1 MSITPHTC
9 ATARPMRPAAA
20 ALGGALA
27 FVACYL
33 AVDLVAAR
41 VATAP
46 LPLPG
51 APADEV
57 YAYMTGNAPAV
68 ALTALCQLASV
79 AGLLVF
85 VLATRRAL
93 DPAGDDRRLHWAQ
106 LAGVGAVL
114 LMVAS
119 SVLGLVLAA
128 TAPTLPVDTVVA
140 LRTANFLTGGVLH
153 VMGLGVVVGLTRTA
167 FPGRGIRV
175 LGVIA
180 AVPALLAVASL
191 AWFYASVLI
200 LLGRLLCMVWT
211 VAAGVALIRRARA
224 VTG

>member
-1 MSITPHTC
+1 MSTTSHLTS
-9 ATARPMRPAAA
+9 RPARSAA
-20 ALGGALA
+20 TALGGALA

-33 AVDLVAAR
+33 AVDLVAGR

-51 APADEV
+51 APAEQV

-85 VLATRRAL
+85 VLAARRAL
-93 DPAGDDRRLHWAQ
+93 GPAGDDRRVRQ
-106 LAGVGAVL
+106 GQVVGVVAVL
-114 LMVAS
+114 LMVVS
-119 SVLGLVLAA
+119 SALGLVLAA
-128 TAPTLPVDTVVA
+128 TASTLSVDTVVA
-140 LRTANFLTGGVLH
+140 LRTANFLSGGVAH
-153 VMGLGVVVGLTRTA
+153 VMSLGVFVGLTRTA

-180 AVPALLAVASL
+180 AVPALLSVVSL

-211 VAAGVALIRRARA
+211 VAAGVALVRRARGA
-224 VTG
+224 IG

>member
-1 MSITPHTC
+1 MSTTSHLTS
-9 ATARPMRPAAA
+9 RPARSAA
-20 ALGGALA
+20 TALGGALA

-33 AVDLVAAR
+33 VAGR

-51 APADEV
+51 APAEQV

-85 VLATRRAL
+85 VLAARRAL
-93 DPAGDDRRLHWAQ
+93 GPAGDDRRVRQ
-106 LAGVGAVL
+106 GQVVGVVAVL
-114 LMVAS
+114 LMVVS
-119 SVLGLVLAA
+119 SALGLVLAA
-128 TAPTLPVDTVVA
+128 TASTLSVDTVVA
-140 LRTANFLTGGVLH
+140 LRTANFLSGGVAH
-153 VMGLGVVVGLTRTA
+153 VMSLGVFVGLTRTA

-180 AVPALLAVASL
+180 AVPALLSVVSL

-211 VAAGVALIRRARA
+211 VAAGVALVRRARGA
-224 VTG
+224 IG